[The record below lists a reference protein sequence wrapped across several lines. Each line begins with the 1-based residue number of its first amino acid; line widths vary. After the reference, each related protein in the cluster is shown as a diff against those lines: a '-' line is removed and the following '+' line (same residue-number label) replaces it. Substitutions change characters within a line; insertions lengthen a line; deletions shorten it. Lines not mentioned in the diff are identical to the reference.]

1 MDEIADSYSL
11 QTVEQLRAVADPL
24 RIRIFE
30 ALAQRAMTATQVG
43 DELQIAAP
51 KAHYHV
57 RELERIGL
65 VKLVETRERGG
76 ILEKY
81 YRAIARNLAAPP
93 QLLQSSEPGEIAAAI
108 TELFSN
114 LSQSFL
120 TALSRVSAEGAASF
134 EGYAL
139 GLGGDTVWMTPEEFH
154 QALKAVDAIFTP
166 YRTRREIPNEREA
179 QVTIIGYDTQ
189 LAIQDEQA
197 AEQADGQ
204 SDGQAGERESPTA
217 APMEPPTD
225 DSAQSRLRP
234 VRLVGAALYSR
245 RDLERY
251 IAKGEQLDINIVGYL
266 SFKDDVTPDL
276 IERAI
281 ARLHYRGVLTAS
293 PAALEALKRKES

>member
-1 MDEIADSYSL
+1 
-11 QTVEQLRAVADPL
+11 
-24 RIRIFE
+24 
-30 ALAQRAMTATQVG
+30 
-43 DELQIAAP
+43 
-51 KAHYHV
+51 
-57 RELERIGL
+57 
-65 VKLVETRERGG
+65 
-76 ILEKY
+76 
-81 YRAIARNLAAPP
+81 
-93 QLLQSSEPGEIAAAI
+93 
-108 TELFSN
+108 
-114 LSQSFL
+114 
-120 TALSRVSAEGAASF
+120 
-134 EGYAL
+134 
-139 GLGGDTVWMTPEEFH
+139 MTPEEFH

-189 LAIQDEQA
+189 LAIQDDQA

-204 SDGQAGERESPTA
+204 AGKR
-217 APMEPPTD
+217 EPPTEAPTAPPPD
-225 DSAQSRLRP
+225 DSARSRLRP

-293 PAALEALKRKES
+293 PMALEALKRKES